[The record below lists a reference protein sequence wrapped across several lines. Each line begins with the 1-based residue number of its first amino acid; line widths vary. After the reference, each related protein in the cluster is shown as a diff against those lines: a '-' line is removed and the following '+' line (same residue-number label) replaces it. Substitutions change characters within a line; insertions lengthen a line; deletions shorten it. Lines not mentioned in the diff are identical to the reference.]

1 MEIIDTAGQEEY
13 RTLRDIYFK
22 EADGFLIVY
31 SIISRASFVDVQK
44 IKRDLSKLH
53 GESKAVILIGN
64 KCDMVDE
71 REIKEDEA
79 YSFAVS
85 NQIGFYET
93 SAKTMHNVNEAFKG
107 LVRLVDKFRKTNP
120 TDTPIE
126 NKEDSHE
133 EDNKINN
140 NDKKP
145 KETTNTKTKTK
156 KGGCT
161 LL

>member
-1 MEIIDTAGQEEY
+1 MSNYKLCVAGSGAVGKSALCIRFVRGRFVDQYDPTVEDIFRKVCEVDGDSKLLEIIDTAGQEEY

-53 GESKAVILIGN
+53 GETKAVILIGN

-71 REIKEDEA
+71 REIKEEEA
-79 YSFAVS
+79 YQFAVS

-93 SAKTMHNVNEAFKG
+93 SAKKYA
-107 LVRLVDKFRKTNP
+107 
-120 TDTPIE
+120 
-126 NKEDSHE
+126 
-133 EDNKINN
+133 
-140 NDKKP
+140 
-145 KETTNTKTKTK
+145 
-156 KGGCT
+156 
-161 LL
+161 